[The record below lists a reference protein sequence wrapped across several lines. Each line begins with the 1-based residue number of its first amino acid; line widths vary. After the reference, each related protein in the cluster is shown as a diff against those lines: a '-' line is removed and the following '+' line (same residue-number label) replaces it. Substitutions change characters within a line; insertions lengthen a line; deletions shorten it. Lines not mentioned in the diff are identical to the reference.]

1 MVQWL
6 FKIIFKLKGWAL
18 KTEAIKG
25 IKQSIVIAAPHTSN
39 WDTVMSLAAFD
50 LMELP
55 VKFTLKKEWF
65 KFPFKRIMRNLGGI
79 PIDRT
84 PKKEGEKRPS
94 MVEAMAD
101 LFKQYEILH
110 IMVTPE
116 GTRALRTEWK
126 TGFWHT
132 AKMAHVPILC
142 GYLDYKNKIAGIGKI
157 IYPSESLEKDMREI
171 MQFYK
176 NIEGKNPEKFSLD
189 LRYI

>member
-1 MVQWL
+1 MIHWL
-6 FKIIFKLKGWAL
+6 FRLIFKLKGWTL

-25 IKQSIVIAAPHTSN
+25 IQQSIVIAAPHTSN

-65 KFPFKRIMRNLGGI
+65 RFPVERIMRSLGGI
-79 PIDRT
+79 PIDRS

-101 LFKQYEILH
+101 LFKQYEVLH
-110 IMVTPE
+110 VMITPE

-126 TGFWHT
+126 TGFWYT
-132 AKMAHVPILC
+132 AKIANVPILC

-157 IYPSESLEKDMREI
+157 LHPSESLEQDMREI

-176 NIEGKNPEKFSLD
+176 NIQGKNPENFSLD
-189 LRYI
+189 VRYS

>member
-1 MVQWL
+1 MVHWFFRFL
-6 FKIIFKLKGWAL
+6 FKIKGWKL

-25 IKQSIVIAAPHTSN
+25 IKQSVVIAAPHTSN
-39 WDTVMSLAAFD
+39 WDAVLSVAAFD

-65 KFPFKRIMRNLGGI
+65 KFPFKRIMYSLGGI

-84 PKKEGEKRPS
+84 AKKEGEKRPS
-94 MVEAMAD
+94 MVEAMTD
-101 LFKQYEILH
+101 LFKKYETLH
-110 IMVTPE
+110 VMVTPE

-132 AKMAHVPILC
+132 AKMANVPILC

-157 IYPSESLEKDMREI
+157 IYPSDSLENDMRQI
-171 MQFYK
+171 MLFYK
-176 NIEGKNPEKFSLD
+176 DIQGKNPQWFSLD
-189 LRYI
+189 QRYI